1 MIEIHN
7 IHKAFGDK
15 KVLDGVSGVFETG
28 KTNLLLGASGTGKS
42 VLLKCIVGLIK
53 PDLGSVTFDGT
64 YFTNNK
70 LDIRQEIRRKIGML
84 FQSSALFD
92 SMTVEKNVEFPL
104 KMLTDMNKEERMER
118 VNFCLKRVGLEGSN
132 KKMPAELSGGM
143 KKRVGI
149 ARAIAPHC
157 TYLFCDEPNSGLD
170 PQTALKIDEL
180 IKEITEEYNITTII
194 VTHDMNSVIEI
205 GDKIFFLHEGKKL
218 WEGTRD
224 EIMDSNIKELN
235 EFIFANRLMRDAKK
249 VEEEEREEEEERQHN
264 GQLSASQGKEKAPSE
279 ETVETQDEPQPE
291 NPEGPAATTQT
302 GKDKV

>member
-84 FQSSALFD
+84 FQGSALFD
-92 SMTVEKNVEFPL
+92 SMTVEENVEFPL
-104 KMLTDMNKEERMER
+104 KMLTEMSKEERKER
-118 VNFCLKRVGLEGSN
+118 VDFCLKRVGLEGSN
-132 KKMPAELSGGM
+132 KKMPSELSGGM

-149 ARAIAPHC
+149 ARAIAPKC

-205 GDKIFFLHEGKKL
+205 GDKIFFLYEGKKL

-224 EIMDSNIKELN
+224 DIMDTDIKELN
-235 EFIFANRLMRDAKK
+235 DFIFANRLMRDAKK
-249 VEEEEREEEEERQHN
+249 VEEEEREEDKERNHS
-264 GQLSASQGKEKAPSE
+264 GQESTRGKAKSPAE
-279 ETVETQDEPQPE
+279 ETVELQGESQPK

-302 GKDKV
+302 GKDNV